1 MSKLFTSK
9 KFFLKSINPQDN
21 NDYINQSMQNIL
33 EHYSK
38 DNPGIISSF
47 SSYDKN
53 NVTVEYPRHYS
64 PAGKNLQSLPII
76 GKKKKNNNSQKKL
89 IKKLTNSNSTKNI
102 YSQNLFGVLKKKPF
116 EREKT
121 QVNILENTQEENK
134 KDLNSIAELDDI
146 DIGTNLNN
154 ELNDIN
160 NNNNNNN
167 NNGVT
172 QINNITN
179 INIHIYQANDNNSN
193 QVPNQIIE
201 NIPKNESIPKDNPVI
216 TEFNNFQNLSSNSF
230 MNNNNINTNN
240 ISFQNSTY
248 KAKQTIPNNNY
259 SPSIMANGGLSIINL
274 NNLNQK
280 KNNISNIFNKNNE
293 KNNNSFQNN
302 IKIIKT
308 NSLNNSNN
316 TNKITNNSMSSIGSM
331 IMNNS
336 NNIIKTQKTSRG
348 VSQNKIN
355 INNNRYMGNSFPEIN
370 KGRSISINKK
380 NSGTEHNLNALLK
393 EEKNTNDNHIE
404 NIDISMNFLKDL
416 SNNTTNFV
424 SFLQLIQTHMDIE
437 ILLNSTENNGNN
449 LFKRKLII
457 NNINNEKI
465 IKLNKLLNTYFNI
478 LSSIYLKKEIIII
491 SNTQQSTSPIDNFFL
506 YQSLNIIFHKSIKLQ
521 ICLFCSILITLS
533 QIGIY
538 EINTMIKNHFHQIL
552 KDILNPLL
560 NIFETFIKEEINLNY
575 PELITINLRPDFNEH
590 YNKLHKIQKFMNNYK
605 NSDIISFISKNLD
618 KCVNSLRYYSTLNL
632 KYSNIKPFGD
642 ALNQLLFSIDKK
654 NLNQFSTIVLNT
666 ILFGELESNRSRSMQ
681 NCLNSNVNLINKL
694 NIGLIGSS
702 IVNNINDF
710 PPFLPPINPKY
721 KYTLVLDMDETLIH
735 YFFTTINGMFFVR
748 PYCFNFLRELN
759 DLYEI
764 VTFTAGTKEYAD
776 NILNI
781 LDVDNNVIK
790 YRLYRQHTTILGC
803 SIYKDLSKL
812 GRDLSRVIII
822 DNLRDNFKV
831 QPNNGIFIK
840 TWTNDINDIQFKDLL
855 KILKDIVNYNVTDV
869 RTIIQ
874 KMNEEIK
881 ISKNIINPYSNI
893 NIAKYNY

>member
-9 KFFLKSINPQDN
+9 KLFLKSLNPPDN

-33 EHYSK
+33 GHYSK

-47 SSYDKN
+47 SFYDKN
-53 NVTVEYPRHYS
+53 NITMEYPRHYS
-64 PAGKNLQSLPII
+64 PPGKNLQSLPPIA
-76 GKKKKNNNSQKKL
+76 GKRKKNNNSQKKS
-89 IKKLTNSNSTKNI
+89 IKKLTNSNSTKNLC
-102 YSQNLFGVLKKKPF
+102 SQNLFGIVKKKQF

-121 QVNILENTQEENK
+121 QVNILENNSEENK
-134 KDLNSIAELDDI
+134 KELNSIAELDDI
-146 DIGTNLNN
+146 DTGTNLNN
-154 ELNDIN
+154 KLNDN
-160 NNNNNNN
+160 NNNND

-179 INIHIYQANDNNSN
+179 INIHIYQANENNSN
-193 QVPNQIIE
+193 QVPNKTVE
-201 NIPKNESIPKDNPVI
+201 NIPKNNPVI
-216 TEFNNFQNLSSNSF
+216 TEFNNVQNLSSNSII
-230 MNNNNINTNN
+230 NNNNINTNN
-240 ISFQNSTY
+240 ISFQNLSY
-248 KAKQTIPNNNY
+248 KAKQTISNNNY
-259 SPSIMANGGLSIINL
+259 SPSIIANGGLSVINS
-274 NNLNQK
+274 NLNQK

-293 KNNNSFQNN
+293 KNNKSFKSN

-308 NSLNNSNN
+308 NSLNNS
-316 TNKITNNSMSSIGSM
+316 NKITNNSMSSIGSM

-355 INNNRYMGNSFPEIN
+355 INNNRYIDNSLPEIN
-370 KGRSISINKK
+370 KGRSISINKR
-380 NSGTEHNLNALLK
+380 NNGTENNLNVLLK
-393 EEKNTNDNHIE
+393 EEKNINDNHIE

-416 SNNTTNFV
+416 SSNTTNFV

-437 ILLNSTENNGNN
+437 LLLNNNENNGTN
-449 LFKRKLII
+449 LFRRKLII

-478 LSSIYLKKEIIII
+478 LSSIYLKKEIITI
-491 SNTQQSTSPIDNFFL
+491 SNTQQNTSPIDNFFL
-506 YQSLNIIFHKSIKLQ
+506 YQSLNIIFHKCIKLQ
-521 ICLFCSILITLS
+521 ICLFCAMLITLS

-590 YNKLHKIQKFMNNYK
+590 YNKLHRIQKFMNNYK
-605 NSDIISFISKNLD
+605 NSDLITFISKNLD
-618 KCVNSLRYYSTLNL
+618 KCVNSIKYYSTLNL

-654 NLNQFSTIVLNT
+654 NLNQFSIIVLNT
-666 ILFGELESNRSRSMQ
+666 ILFGELEANRSRAMQ
-681 NCLNSNVNLINKL
+681 NCLSSNVNLINKL
-694 NIGLIGSS
+694 NIGLMGSS
-702 IVNNINDF
+702 VINNIKDF

-781 LDVDNNVIK
+781 LDMDNNIIK

-812 GRDLSRVIII
+812 GRDLSKVIII
-822 DNLRDNFKV
+822 DNLKENFKV

-840 TWTNDINDIQFKDLL
+840 TWTNDINDIQFKDIL
-855 KILKDIVNYNVTDV
+855 KILKDIVNYNVSDV
-869 RTIIQ
+869 RSVIQ

-881 ISKNIINPYSNI
+881 ISRNIIRPYSNI
-893 NIAKYNY
+893 NIAKYNC